1 MFVGLRAPN
10 ICFVLSPAGESLTAA
25 VATPAART
33 SRPAARLPPADPTA
47 QRRPVDAG

>member
-1 MFVGLRAPN
+1 VFAELHAPN

-33 SRPAARLPPADPTA
+33 ATRPRLPPADPTA
-47 QRRPVDAG
+47 QRRTVAAG